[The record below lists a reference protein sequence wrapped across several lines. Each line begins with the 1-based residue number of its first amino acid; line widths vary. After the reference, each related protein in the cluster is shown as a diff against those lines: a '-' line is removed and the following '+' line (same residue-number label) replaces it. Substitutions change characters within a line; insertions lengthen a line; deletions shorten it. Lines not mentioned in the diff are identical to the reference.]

1 MGRRSRTRKR
11 VGGRSGSIRRFL
23 PSRAARA
30 ASTGMLHLS
39 ASFLTRGPTSVPAMW
54 SSTTSGSTTKLS
66 GYQEEEGEDED
77 DGRIG
82 GSHRLTVTAPIT
94 HLLMKFNKRLLLKP
108 ACVAGLD
115 GISGVVR
122 SL

>member
-11 VGGRSGSIRRFL
+11 VGGRSGSMRRLL

-30 ASTGMLHLS
+30 ASPGMLHLS
-39 ASFLTRGPTSVPAMW
+39 ASSLTRGPTSVPAMW

-66 GYQEEEGEDED
+66 GYEEEEGEDED

-82 GSHRLTVTAPIT
+82 GSRRVTGADPT
-94 HLLMKFNKRLLLKP
+94 SHLLNTFHKRFLLNL
-108 ACVAGLD
+108 AA
-115 GISGVVR
+115 
-122 SL
+122 